1 VRAKGK
7 TKSAERKDSGPSIR
21 KVSAEAMQQAL
32 NAASAGVSDASVA
45 AFLGVSPG
53 TMALWVLRSD
63 DPLGYP
69 LDADLYRDFAQKLAL
84 ARAKH
89 ETSLA
94 ATVLAGARGGQQ
106 LPDANKTKPDPDLA
120 LRILQGRYRKTWAPR
135 DQALE
140 LSAGDGGAVGIQIML
155 PKLNTDTTPDGRH
168 SR

>member
-1 VRAKGK
+1 MQAKA
-7 TKSAERKDSGPSIR
+7 KSAERKENGPSIR

-32 NAASAGVSDASVA
+32 NAASAGVSDQSVA

-53 TMALWVLRSD
+53 TMALWVLRAD

-69 LDADLYRDFAQKLAL
+69 KDADLYRDFASKLAL

-94 ATVLAGARGGQQ
+94 ATALAGARGGQS
-106 LPDANKTKPDPDLA
+106 LPDPNKTKPDADLA

-135 DQALE
+135 DQQLE
-140 LSAGDGGAVGIQIML
+140 LSAGDGGAVGIQILL
-155 PKLNTDTTPDGRH
+155 PKLNTDDTADGRKSH
-168 SR
+168 